1 MKLTR
6 IQCAQIK
13 SILTAQG
20 VEVDIRADYS
30 GRGMYG
36 AECIGFVI
44 QNQVPYIF
52 LLANAIADVTI
63 IDGNQTEYDQIV
75 AATEQDD
82 MGLDTIIYFPGVT
95 YDAS

>member
-20 VEVDIRADYS
+20 IEVDVRTDYS

-36 AECIGFVI
+36 AECVGFVI
-44 QNQVPYIF
+44 KNQVMHIF
-52 LLANAIADVTI
+52 ALANVIADVTI
-63 IDGNQTEYDQIV
+63 VDGNQTEYDQVV

-95 YDAS
+95 YEG

>member
-20 VEVDIRADYS
+20 IEVDIRANYS

-36 AECIGFVI
+36 AECVGFVI
-44 QNQVPYIF
+44 QNRVPYIF
-52 LLANAIADVTI
+52 ALANAIADATI
-63 IDGNQTEYDQIV
+63 RDMNTTEYDQII